1 MVRFDA
7 KLYSLVNFGSFS
19 LSYGFS
25 ERESVFFDD
34 FSTFFNQ
41 KNHEFSLKIQSFWL
55 RKIKFFE
62 PGPAGPAQ
70 PGPAQPGPAR
80 PTAGPGPS
88 LDMYGFSFFLQRAGV

>member
-62 PGPAGPAQ
+62 PGPAGPGRALKIFSR
-70 PGPAQPGPAR
+70 PGPAQPGPQ
-80 PTAGPGPS
+80 PG
-88 LDMYGFSFFLQRAGV
+88 RAQVWTCMCRIV